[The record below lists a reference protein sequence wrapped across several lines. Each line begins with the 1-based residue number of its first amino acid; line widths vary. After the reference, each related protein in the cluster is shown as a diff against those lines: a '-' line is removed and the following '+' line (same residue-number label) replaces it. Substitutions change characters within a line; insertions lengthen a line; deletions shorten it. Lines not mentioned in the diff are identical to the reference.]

1 MQQQS
6 SASVDVN
13 DDVMKI
19 NAWTNKSKQKKMMMS
34 QLNILTLPGKKC
46 QPAWSC
52 KGYEDR
58 GKAFSMLTL
67 LITL

>member
-46 QPAWSC
+46 QPA
-52 KGYEDR
+52 
-58 GKAFSMLTL
+58 
-67 LITL
+67 